1 VLSTPTI
8 LTLDNEQAEIV
19 VGQEVPFVTGSFN
32 NGFNNT
38 DGNTAVPVGNG
49 FQTIE
54 RRDVGISLRITP
66 QINDGDT
73 IQLEVLQETSAIA
86 AQDVEGVADVVT
98 NRRSIEAVVQVD
110 DGQIVVLGGLITDD
124 VQDTV
129 SKVPFL
135 GDIPIIGSLFRNK
148 SKSAIKQNLMVFL
161 KPHIIRSPEDLT
173 KFSKAKYD
181 DVRRDSQIAA
191 QQNPSFIVKDSAAP
205 ILVEYEE
212 SPSKTCS

>member
-1 VLSTPTI
+1 M
-8 LTLDNEQAEIV
+8 
-19 VGQEVPFVTGSFN
+19 
-32 NGFNNT
+32 
-38 DGNTAVPVGNG
+38 
-49 FQTIE
+49 
-54 RRDVGISLRITP
+54 
-66 QINDGDT
+66 
-73 IQLEVLQETSAIA
+73 
-86 AQDVEGVADVVT
+86 
-98 NRRSIEAVVQVD
+98 QVD

-135 GDIPIIGSLFRNK
+135 GDLPIIGSLFRNK

-191 QQNPSFIVKDSAAP
+191 QQNPSFIIKDSAAP

-212 SPSKTCS
+212 SVGDGFVGSERRAKLARDGVPKPFAKRVKDIIFGRKTKKDEQEFETAGEIEAIEVDESTAEDIIEGQE